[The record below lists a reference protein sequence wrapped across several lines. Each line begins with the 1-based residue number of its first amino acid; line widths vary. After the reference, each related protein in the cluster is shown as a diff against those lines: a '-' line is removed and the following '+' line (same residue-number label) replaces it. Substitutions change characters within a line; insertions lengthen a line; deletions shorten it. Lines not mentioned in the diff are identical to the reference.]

1 MDERRVLIYPPS
13 RRDGEATRLLLSR
26 AAVASAVCLDAA
38 EVVREMARGAAAL
51 VITDAAL
58 SNPGI
63 ECILQALAGQPP
75 WSDLPVVLLCPAG
88 GQTEN
93 VARAITAFTN
103 VTLLERPASAQTLL
117 STVQAALRARKRQ
130 YETRQQLAALQS
142 AEEGLRARE
151 AQLRDADRRKDEFLA
166 MLAHELRNPLAPVRT
181 VGELLGRSAAS
192 HPQLQVMAD
201 ILKRQIAHLTR
212 LVDDLLDVSRITQG
226 RIELQREP
234 VDLAAVVEDARE
246 SVQPLIAER
255 RHSLRL
261 VVMPRAVYVNGDKAR
276 LVQCVSNLL
285 TNAAK
290 YTDAGGVIEIAVK
303 SEGTQASI
311 AVTDNGVGIS
321 PELLP
326 HIFNLFV
333 QSTRSLDRAQGGLGI
348 GLSLVRRLIEMHEGQ
363 VIASSAGH
371 GHGARF
377 EIRLPLATAAPAEHN
392 VQPGAPPV
400 SARRILVVDDNQ
412 DAADSLVLILN
423 SIGHAAQAVYSSEE
437 ALRSLDQ
444 TVPEV
449 ILLDIGLPVMDG
461 YQLAALIRA
470 RNIPARIVALTG
482 YGQPEDVSKAAAAGV
497 DAHLVKPVD
506 LDVLEAALAAPR
518 RTKSPESNV
527 VSFER
532 RQA

>member
-13 RRDGEATRLLLSR
+13 RRDGEATRLLLLR

-38 EVVREMARGAAAL
+38 EVVREMQRGAAAL

-58 SNPGI
+58 SNPDF
-63 ECILQALAGQPP
+63 ECVLRALAGQQP
-75 WSDLPVVLLCPAG
+75 WSDLPVVLLCRAG
-88 GQTEN
+88 GQAEN
-93 VARAITAFTN
+93 VARAITALTN

-117 STVQAALRARKRQ
+117 SAVQAALRARERQ

-142 AEEGLRARE
+142 AEESLRARE

-192 HPQLQVMAD
+192 HPQLQAMAD

-226 RIELQREP
+226 RIALQREP

-246 SVQPLIAER
+246 SVQPLVAER

-261 VVMPRAVYVNGDKAR
+261 VVLPQVVYVNGDKAR

-290 YTDAGGVIEIAVK
+290 YTDPGGVIEIAVK
-303 SEGTQASI
+303 SEGAQASI

-363 VIASSAGH
+363 VTASSAGP
-371 GHGARF
+371 GQGARF
-377 EIRLPLATAAPAEHN
+377 EIRLPLAAAPAERN

-400 SARRILVVDDNQ
+400 SAMRILVVDDNQ
-412 DAADSLVLILN
+412 DAADSLALILN
-423 SIGHAAQAVYSSEE
+423 SAGHAAQAVYGSEE
-437 ALRSLDQ
+437 ALRSLDEK
-444 TVPEV
+444 VPDV
-449 ILLDIGLPVMDG
+449 ILLDIGLPGMDG
-461 YQLAALIRA
+461 YQLAGLIRA
-470 RNIPARIVALTG
+470 RNVPARIVALTG
-482 YGQPEDVSKAAAAGV
+482 YGQPEDISKAAAAGV

-506 LDVLEAALAAPR
+506 LDVLEAALAAAR
-518 RTKSPESNV
+518 RGKSPDNNV

-532 RQA
+532 RKA